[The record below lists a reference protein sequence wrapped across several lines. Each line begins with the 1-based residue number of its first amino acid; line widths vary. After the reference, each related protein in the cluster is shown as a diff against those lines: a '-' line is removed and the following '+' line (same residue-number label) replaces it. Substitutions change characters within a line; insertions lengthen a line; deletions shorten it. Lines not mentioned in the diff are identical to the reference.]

1 MDREFLREL
10 LVYLQQQRSQLDDS
24 QRLLD
29 RLEKSQEIPPVT
41 HITVTT
47 THDDDDD
54 DDEQVCV
61 SMFLC
66 DVQCVCMCLYYDC
79 VCLSL
84 CVRCVCL

>member
-41 HITVTT
+41 HISVTT
-47 THDDDDD
+47 THDDD

-66 DVQCVCMCLYYDC
+66 DVQYVCVC
-79 VCLSL
+79 VCL
-84 CVRCVCL
+84 CVCVSVCVCIVTVCV